1 MTRHF
6 FAPSLLASA
15 LLLTSLSAQAE
26 MAADDFQKAQ
36 DAAHMIARKSA
47 QYELCGVS
55 NATDLRKALLGF
67 GSRCGANEAEL
78 GKVSKAYDAKRAEQM
93 KALVNGNYVCPVQ
106 PAQAREMIERDL
118 VAMGSV
124 DCKPTTGKL
133 QLK

>member
-1 MTRHF
+1 
-6 FAPSLLASA
+6 
-15 LLLTSLSAQAE
+15 
-26 MAADDFQKAQ
+26 
-36 DAAHMIARKSA
+36 
-47 QYELCGVS
+47 
-55 NATDLRKALLGF
+55 
-67 GSRCGANEAEL
+67 
-78 GKVSKAYDAKRAEQM
+78 M